1 MAIHVLTI
9 LLLVAC
15 CHADDLTLR
24 GSAMGTGWSVKARAS
39 EVSDPDT
46 LRRLIGE
53 RLAAI
58 ERSMSTWRDDTEI
71 SRFNATHSTDWFAVS
86 PDFARVLRRGLEIS
100 LATEGAFDP
109 SMLPLVRAWGFTKVM
124 PQVLPGEVEI
134 AELLAQAGYRK
145 LASRLDPPAIR
156 KTAPR
161 VEIDLSAIA
170 KGYAVDA
177 LAALLVRRS
186 CKHWLVDIG
195 GEVRGQGL
203 STKARPWRIGIE
215 APLVGERRIHT
226 IVELS
231 TGAVA
236 TSGDYRNH
244 IEKDGRRYAH
254 IIDPSDG
261 RPIPQ
266 RGLAVSVRAPDC
278 LTADA
283 WATALC
289 VLGPQRGLAVAEG
302 AGMAAL
308 FLRKEADAI
317 KTWETSRW
325 REMR

>member
-1 MAIHVLTI
+1 M

-24 GSAMGTGWSVKARAS
+24 GRAMGTAWTVKARAA

-46 LRRLIGE
+46 LQLVIGE

-71 SRFNATHSTDWFAVS
+71 SRFNATHSTDWFAIS

-109 SMLPLVRAWGFTKVM
+109 SMLPLLGAWGFTKVK
-124 PQVLPGEVEI
+124 PRALPGEVEI
-134 AELLAQAGYRK
+134 AELLAQAGFCK

-177 LAALLVRRS
+177 LAELLVRRS
-186 CKHWLVDIG
+186 CKNWLVDIG
-195 GEVRGQGL
+195 GEVRGLGL
-203 STKARPWRIGIE
+203 SAKARPWRIGIE
-215 APLVGERRIHT
+215 APLVGESRIHT

-244 IEKDGRRYAH
+244 IEKAGRRYAH
-254 IIDPSDG
+254 IIDPRDG

-289 VLGPQRGLAVAEG
+289 VLGPQRGLAVAED

-317 KTWETSRW
+317 KTWESSRW